1 MGTQINRLC
10 VIAVKWRVKEACH
23 SIPRLLQSA
32 VFRGKEMMQGVN
44 DLGGEG
50 ESAGEGGGMGG
61 DAYDGKGDVI
71 TVER

>member
-1 MGTQINRLC
+1 
-10 VIAVKWRVKEACH
+10 
-23 SIPRLLQSA
+23 
-32 VFRGKEMMQGVN
+32 MMQGVN

-61 DAYDGKGDVI
+61 DAHDGKGDVI